1 MKMIL
6 FNQNPMITKLL
17 ESVSKKLELSIE
29 NFNHYQELSV
39 RLKEDPEWLL
49 IADDECLEKLD
60 QVDWLELKEII
71 SQNKN
76 SVCMYKKG
84 NEAQPFLEGFEM
96 KIKKPFLPT
105 EMLKVLQKKLGSD
118 MSELEPSQNLDP
130 TQEVLET
137 NWDELENLGDLEAL
151 AKEEPNNEEQLL
163 PTLDAQEEKE
173 EVKETPQ
180 KEEKPKDDETQEGDE
195 TPKDEEVSKEL
206 ETQEK
211 LEIPKEETQE
221 EQVKEQEPIKE
232 ETQEIKEEKQEE
244 TQDSPSAQEL
254 EAMQELVKEIQ
265 ENSNENKEETQ
276 ESAEIPQDKEIQEV
290 VTEKTQVQELEV
302 PKEKTQESAEA
313 LQETQAH
320 ELEKQEIAETPQEKE
335 KQEIAET
342 PQEKEKQEIAE
353 TPQEKEK
360 QEIAE
365 TPQEKEKQE
374 IAETPQELE
383 IPQAQEKETPQEET
397 QEKETPQE
405 ETQEK
410 ETPQEETQEKETPQ
424 EETQETETQ
433 NQETPPKVQEETKEK
448 TQEDNYESIEDIPEP
463 VMAKAMGEELPFLN
477 EAVAKTP
484 NNENDTETPKES
496 DIKTSQEKEES
507 DKTSSPLEL
516 RLNLQD
522 LLKSLNQESLK
533 SLLENKTLSI
543 KITLEDKKPDA

>member
-6 FNQNPMITKLL
+6 FNQNPMIAKLL

-29 NFNHYQELSV
+29 NFNHYQELSA
-39 RLKEDPEWLL
+39 RLKKDPEWLL

-60 QVDWLELKEII
+60 QVDWLELKETI

-173 EVKETPQ
+173 EIKEEEKQEVKETPQ
-180 KEEKPKDDETQEGDE
+180 EEKPKDDETQEGE
-195 TPKDEEVSKEL
+195 TLKDKEVSKEL
-206 ETQEK
+206 ETQE
-211 LEIPKEETQE
+211 EVKEETQE

-265 ENSNENKEETQ
+265 ENSNEDKKETQ
-276 ESAEIPQDKEIQEV
+276 ESAEIPQDKEIQEI
-290 VTEKTQVQELEV
+290 VTEKTQAQELEI

-335 KQEIAET
+335 T
-342 PQEKEKQEIAE
+342 PQTQDEK
-353 TPQEKEK
+353 PQE
-360 QEIAE
+360 
-365 TPQEKEKQE
+365 
-374 IAETPQELE
+374 
-383 IPQAQEKETPQEET
+383 
-397 QEKETPQE
+397 
-405 ETQEK
+405 
-410 ETPQEETQEKETPQ
+410 
-424 EETQETETQ
+424 
-433 NQETPPKVQEETKEK
+433 
-448 TQEDNYESIEDIPEP
+448 DHYENIEDIPEP

-484 NNENDTETPKES
+484 NSENATETPKES
-496 DIKTSQEKEES
+496 VTETSKNENNTETPQEKEES

>member
-29 NFNHYQELSV
+29 NFNHYQELSA
-39 RLKEDPEWLL
+39 RLKKDPEWLL

-84 NEAQPFLEGFEM
+84 NEVQPFLEGFEM

-105 EMLKVLQKKLGSD
+105 EVLKILQKKLGSNIN
-118 MSELEPSQNLDP
+118 ELEPSQNLDP

-151 AKEEPNNEEQLL
+151 VQEEPNNEEQLL
-163 PTLDAQEEKE
+163 PTLNDQEEKEEIKEEEKE

-180 KEEKPKDDETQEGDE
+180 EEKKPKDDETQESE

-265 ENSNENKEETQ
+265 ENSNENKKETQ
-276 ESAEIPQDKEIQEV
+276 ESAEIPQDKE
-290 VTEKTQVQELEV
+290 TQELEI
-302 PKEKTQESAEA
+302 PKEEIQEETQEAVTETPQTQEST
-313 LQETQAH
+313 ETPQ
-320 ELEKQEIAETPQEKE
+320 ELEKQENTETPQETQQEKETQENTETPQETPQEKE
-335 KQEIAET
+335 
-342 PQEKEKQEIAE
+342 
-353 TPQEKEK
+353 
-360 QEIAE
+360 
-365 TPQEKEKQE
+365 
-374 IAETPQELE
+374 
-383 IPQAQEKETPQEET
+383 
-397 QEKETPQE
+397 
-405 ETQEK
+405 
-410 ETPQEETQEKETPQ
+410 
-424 EETQETETQ
+424 
-433 NQETPPKVQEETKEK
+433 
-448 TQEDNYESIEDIPEP
+448 TQEDHYESIEDIPEP

-496 DIKTSQEKEES
+496 VTETSKNENNTETPQEKEES

-543 KITLEDKKPDA
+543 KITLEDKKPNA

>member
-17 ESVSKKLELSIE
+17 ESVSKKLELSME
-29 NFNHYQELSV
+29 NFNHYQELST
-39 RLKEDPEWLL
+39 RLKEDPEWIL

-60 QVDWLELKEII
+60 QVDWLELKETI

-105 EMLKVLQKKLGSD
+105 EVLKVLQKKLGSN

-151 AKEEPNNEEQLL
+151 VQEEPNNEEQLL
-163 PTLDAQEEKE
+163 PTLNAQEEKEEVKEEEKEEVKEEEKEEVKEEEKE

-180 KEEKPKDDETQEGDE
+180 DEEKPKDNETQEGE
-195 TPKDEEVSKEL
+195 TQKNEEVSKEL
-206 ETQEK
+206 ETQEE

-221 EQVKEQEPIKE
+221 PTKEQEPIKE
-232 ETQEIKEEKQEE
+232 ETQGIKEEKQEK
-244 TQDSPSAQEL
+244 TQDSPSTQEL

-265 ENSNENKEETQ
+265 ENSNGQEDKKETQ
-276 ESAEIPQDKEIQEV
+276 EN
-290 VTEKTQVQELEV
+290 TET
-302 PKEKTQESAEA
+302 PQES
-313 LQETQAH
+313 
-320 ELEKQEIAETPQEKE
+320 AETPQET
-335 KQEIAET
+335 ET
-342 PQEKEKQEIAE
+342 
-353 TPQEKEK
+353 
-360 QEIAE
+360 
-365 TPQEKEKQE
+365 
-374 IAETPQELE
+374 QELE
-383 IPQAQEKETPQEET
+383 IPQETPQEKTQKLET
-397 QEKETPQE
+397 QE
-405 ETQEK
+405 
-410 ETPQEETQEKETPQ
+410 
-424 EETQETETQ
+424 
-433 NQETPPKVQEETKEK
+433 
-448 TQEDNYESIEDIPEP
+448 DHYESIEDIPEP

-477 EAVAKTP
+477 EAVAKTS

-496 DIKTSQEKEES
+496 VIKTPQEKEES

-522 LLKSLNQESLK
+522 LLNSLNQESLK

>member
-17 ESVSKKLELSIE
+17 ESVSKKLELSME
-29 NFNHYQELSV
+29 DFNRYQELST
-39 RLKEDPEWLL
+39 RLKEDPEWIL

-105 EMLKVLQKKLGSD
+105 EVLKVLQKKLGSN

-130 TQEVLET
+130 AQEVLET

-151 AKEEPNNEEQLL
+151 VQEEPNNEEQLL
-163 PTLDAQEEKE
+163 PTLNNQKEKEEIKE

-180 KEEKPKDDETQEGDE
+180 EEEKPKDDEIQEGE
-195 TPKDEEVSKEL
+195 TLKDEEVSKEL
-206 ETQEK
+206 ETQEE
-211 LEIPKEETQE
+211 LEIPKEETQ

-232 ETQEIKEEKQEE
+232 ETQENKEEKQEK

-265 ENSNENKEETQ
+265 ENSNGQENKKETQENAETPQ
-276 ESAEIPQDKEIQEV
+276 ESAETPQDV
-290 VTEKTQVQELEV
+290 
-302 PKEKTQESAEA
+302 
-313 LQETQAH
+313 
-320 ELEKQEIAETPQEKE
+320 ETPQEKE
-335 KQEIAET
+335 TQELETQESTET
-342 PQEKEKQEIAE
+342 PQEKETQELE
-353 TPQEKEK
+353 TQESTEIPQEKT
-360 QEIAE
+360 QELE
-365 TPQEKEKQE
+365 TQESTEIPQEK
-374 IAETPQELE
+374 T
-383 IPQAQEKETPQEET
+383 QEKET
-397 QEKETPQE
+397 QEKETQ
-405 ETQEK
+405 
-410 ETPQEETQEKETPQ
+410 ETPQEISQESTEKTQKLETQE
-424 EETQETETQ
+424 
-433 NQETPPKVQEETKEK
+433 
-448 TQEDNYESIEDIPEP
+448 DHYESIEDIPEP
-463 VMAKAMGEELPFLN
+463 VMAQAMGEELPFLN
-477 EAVAKTP
+477 ESVAKIP

-496 DIKTSQEKEES
+496 VIKTPQEKEES

-516 RLNLQD
+516 HLNLQD

>member
-17 ESVSKKLELSIE
+17 ESVSKKLELSVE
-29 NFNHYQELSV
+29 NFNHYQELST

-60 QVDWLELKEII
+60 QVDWLELKETI

-84 NEAQPFLEGFEM
+84 NEVQPFLEGFEM
-96 KIKKPFLPT
+96 NIKKPFLPT
-105 EMLKVLQKKLGSD
+105 EVLKILQKKLGSNA
-118 MSELEPSQNLDP
+118 SEPDPSQNLDP

-163 PTLDAQEEKE
+163 PTLNDQEVKEEEKE

-180 KEEKPKDDETQEGDE
+180 EEEKEEIKETPQEEEKPKDDETQEGDE

-206 ETQEK
+206 EAPQE

-221 EQVKEQEPIKE
+221 ERVKEQEPIKE
-232 ETQEIKEEKQEE
+232 ETQENKEKKQEK

-265 ENSNENKEETQ
+265 ENSNGQENKKETQ
-276 ESAEIPQDKEIQEV
+276 ENAEIPQETPQDVENQAQEIQDKEIQE
-290 VTEKTQVQELEV
+290 
-302 PKEKTQESAEA
+302 TQEI
-313 LQETQAH
+313 QENT
-320 ELEKQEIAETPQEKE
+320 
-335 KQEIAET
+335 
-342 PQEKEKQEIAE
+342 
-353 TPQEKEK
+353 
-360 QEIAE
+360 
-365 TPQEKEKQE
+365 
-374 IAETPQELE
+374 E
-383 IPQAQEKETPQEET
+383 IPQEETQEEIQENAETPQEET
-397 QEKETPQE
+397 QEEIQENAETPQE
-405 ETQEK
+405 KETQE
-410 ETPQEETQEKETPQ
+410 
-424 EETQETETQ
+424 
-433 NQETPPKVQEETKEK
+433 
-448 TQEDNYESIEDIPEP
+448 DHYESIEDIPEP

-484 NNENDTETPKES
+484 NNENDTETPKKSVTETPQETPQES
-496 DIKTSQEKEES
+496 VETPQESVETPQESVETPKES

-543 KITLEDKKPDA
+543 KITLEDKKPNA

>member
-1 MKMIL
+1 MKIIL

-17 ESVSKKLELSIE
+17 ESVSKKLELSME
-29 NFNHYQELSV
+29 NFNHYQELPT
-39 RLKEDPEWLL
+39 RLKEDPEWIL

-60 QVDWLELKEII
+60 QVDWLELKETI

-105 EMLKVLQKKLGSD
+105 EVLKILQKKLGSN

-151 AKEEPNNEEQLL
+151 AQEEPNNEEQLL
-163 PTLDAQEEKE
+163 PTLNTQEEKE
-173 EVKETPQ
+173 EIKETPQ
-180 KEEKPKDDETQEGDE
+180 EEEKEEIKETPQEEEKPKDNETQEGE
-195 TPKDEEVSKEL
+195 TQKNEEVSKEL
-206 ETQEK
+206 ETQEE

-221 EQVKEQEPIKE
+221 ELEIPKE
-232 ETQEIKEEKQEE
+232 ETQENKEEKQEK

-265 ENSNENKEETQ
+265 ENSNSQEDKEETQ
-276 ESAEIPQDKEIQEV
+276 ESTETPQEKE
-290 VTEKTQVQELEV
+290 TQELE
-302 PKEKTQESAEA
+302 
-313 LQETQAH
+313 
-320 ELEKQEIAETPQEKE
+320 IPQEKE
-335 KQEIAET
+335 KQELETPQEKETQELEIPQETSQESAET
-342 PQEKEKQEIAE
+342 PQEKTQK
-353 TPQEKEK
+353 
-360 QEIAE
+360 
-365 TPQEKEKQE
+365 
-374 IAETPQELE
+374 L
-383 IPQAQEKETPQEET
+383 ET
-397 QEKETPQE
+397 QE
-405 ETQEK
+405 
-410 ETPQEETQEKETPQ
+410 
-424 EETQETETQ
+424 
-433 NQETPPKVQEETKEK
+433 
-448 TQEDNYESIEDIPEP
+448 DHYESIEDIPEP

-477 EAVAKTP
+477 ESVAKTS

-496 DIKTSQEKEES
+496 VIKTPQEKEESIETPKKS

-516 RLNLQD
+516 HLNLQD
-522 LLKSLNQESLK
+522 LLNSLNQESLK

>member
-17 ESVSKKLELSIE
+17 ESVSKKLELSVE
-29 NFNHYQELSV
+29 NFNHYQELSA
-39 RLKEDPEWLL
+39 RLKEEPEWIL

-84 NEAQPFLEGFEM
+84 NEVQPFLEGFEM

-105 EMLKVLQKKLGSD
+105 EVLKVLQKKLGSN

-151 AKEEPNNEEQLL
+151 VQEEPNNEEQLL
-163 PTLDAQEEKE
+163 PTLNDQEEKEEVKEEEKE

-180 KEEKPKDDETQEGDE
+180 EEKPKDDETQEGE
-195 TPKDEEVSKEL
+195 TLKDEEVSKEL
-206 ETQEK
+206 ETQEE
-211 LEIPKEETQE
+211 LEIPKEETQ

-232 ETQEIKEEKQEE
+232 ETQENKEEKQEK

-265 ENSNENKEETQ
+265 ENSNGQEDKKETQ
-276 ESAEIPQDKEIQEV
+276 EN
-290 VTEKTQVQELEV
+290 T
-302 PKEKTQESAEA
+302 
-313 LQETQAH
+313 
-320 ELEKQEIAETPQEKE
+320 ETPQEKE
-335 KQEIAET
+335 KQELEKQELEKQEKTQESAET
-342 PQEKEKQEIAE
+342 PQDVE
-353 TPQEKEK
+353 TPQE
-360 QEIAE
+360 I
-365 TPQEKEKQE
+365 PQELEK
-374 IAETPQELE
+374 QELE
-383 IPQAQEKETPQEET
+383 IPQEKETQKLETPQET
-397 QEKETPQE
+397 SQESA
-405 ETQEK
+405 
-410 ETPQEETQEKETPQ
+410 
-424 EETQETETQ
+424 
-433 NQETPPKVQEETKEK
+433 EK
-448 TQEDNYESIEDIPEP
+448 TQKLEIQEDHYESIEDIPEP
-463 VMAKAMGEELPFLN
+463 VMAQAMGEELPFLN
-477 EAVAKTP
+477 ESVAKIP
-484 NNENDTETPKES
+484 NNKNDTETPKES
-496 DIKTSQEKEES
+496 TIKTPQEKEES
-507 DKTSSPLEL
+507 NKTSSPLEL

>member
-6 FNQNPMITKLL
+6 FNQNPMIAKLL
-17 ESVSKKLELSIE
+17 ESVSKKLELPME
-29 NFNHYQELSV
+29 NFNHYQELSAH
-39 RLKEDPEWLL
+39 LKKDPEWLL

-60 QVDWLELKEII
+60 QVDWLELKETI

-84 NEAQPFLEGFEM
+84 NETQPFLEGFEM

-105 EMLKVLQKKLGSD
+105 EVLKILQKKLGSNI
-118 MSELEPSQNLDP
+118 SELEPNQNLDP

-163 PTLDAQEEKE
+163 PTLDVQEEKE
-173 EVKETPQ
+173 EIKETPQ
-180 KEEKPKDDETQEGDE
+180 KEEKPKDDETQEGE

-244 TQDSPSAQEL
+244 TQDSPSTQEL

-265 ENSNENKEETQ
+265 ENSNEDKKETQ

-290 VTEKTQVQELEV
+290 VTEKTQAQELEI
-302 PKEKTQESAEA
+302 PKEETQESAEA
-313 LQETQAH
+313 LQETQVH
-320 ELEKQEIAETPQEKE
+320 EL
-335 KQEIAET
+335 
-342 PQEKEKQEIAE
+342 
-353 TPQEKEK
+353 
-360 QEIAE
+360 
-365 TPQEKEKQE
+365 EKQE

-397 QEKETPQE
+397 QENTETPKDESMQESAQNLQDKETPQE
-405 ETQEK
+405 ETQE
-410 ETPQEETQEKETPQ
+410 
-424 EETQETETQ
+424 
-433 NQETPPKVQEETKEK
+433 
-448 TQEDNYESIEDIPEP
+448 DHYESIEDIPEP

-477 EAVAKTP
+477 EAVAKIP
-484 NNENDTETPKES
+484 NNENDTETSKNENATETP
-496 DIKTSQEKEES
+496 QEKEES

-543 KITLEDKKPDA
+543 KITLEDKKPNA

>member
-6 FNQNPMITKLL
+6 FNQNPMIEKLL
-17 ESVSKKLELSIE
+17 ESVSKKLELSME
-29 NFNHYQELSV
+29 NFNHYQELSAH
-39 RLKEDPEWLL
+39 LKKDPEWLL

-60 QVDWLELKEII
+60 QVDWLELKETI

-84 NEAQPFLEGFEM
+84 NEVQPFLEGFEM

-105 EMLKVLQKKLGSD
+105 EMLKVFQKKLGSNA
-118 MSELEPSQNLDP
+118 SELEPSQNLDP

-163 PTLDAQEEKE
+163 PTLNAQEEKEEVKQEEKETPQKEKE

-180 KEEKPKDDETQEGDE
+180 EEKPKDDETQEGE
-195 TPKDEEVSKEL
+195 TPKDKEVSKEL
-206 ETQEK
+206 ETQEQVK
-211 LEIPKEETQE
+211 EEIKEETQKE
-221 EQVKEQEPIKE
+221 VKEEIKE

-265 ENSNENKEETQ
+265 ENSNGQENKEKTQ

-290 VTEKTQVQELEV
+290 VTEKTQ
-302 PKEKTQESAEA
+302 A
-313 LQETQAH
+313 
-320 ELEKQEIAETPQEKE
+320 
-335 KQEIAET
+335 
-342 PQEKEKQEIAE
+342 
-353 TPQEKEK
+353 
-360 QEIAE
+360 
-365 TPQEKEKQE
+365 
-374 IAETPQELE
+374 QELE

-397 QEKETPQE
+397 QETQESAETPQE
-405 ETQEK
+405 KEIQEAQDEK
-410 ETPQEETQEKETPQ
+410 PQE
-424 EETQETETQ
+424 
-433 NQETPPKVQEETKEK
+433 
-448 TQEDNYESIEDIPEP
+448 DHYESIEDIPEP

-484 NNENDTETPKES
+484 NNENATEIPKENATEIPKENATETPKENA
-496 DIKTSQEKEES
+496 TETPQEKEES

-543 KITLEDKKPDA
+543 KITLEDKKPNA

>member
-17 ESVSKKLELSIE
+17 ESVSKKLELPME
-29 NFNHYQELSV
+29 NFNHYQELSA
-39 RLKEDPEWLL
+39 RLKENQEWLL

-60 QVDWLELKEII
+60 QIDWLELKETI

-96 KIKKPFLPT
+96 KMKKPFLPT
-105 EMLKVLQKKLGSD
+105 EVLKILQKKLGSNI
-118 MSELEPSQNLDP
+118 SELEPSQNLDP

-163 PTLDAQEEKE
+163 PTLNTQEEKQ

-180 KEEKPKDDETQEGDE
+180 KEEKPKDDETQESE

-265 ENSNENKEETQ
+265 ENSNGQGNKKETQ
-276 ESAEIPQDKEIQEV
+276 ESTETPQDVENQAQEIQDKEIQDKEIQE
-290 VTEKTQVQELEV
+290 
-302 PKEKTQESAEA
+302 TQEIQDKEI
-313 LQETQAH
+313 QETQ
-320 ELEKQEIAETPQEKE
+320 EIQDKEIQETQEIQENTEIPQDV
-335 KQEIAET
+335 
-342 PQEKEKQEIAE
+342 
-353 TPQEKEK
+353 
-360 QEIAE
+360 
-365 TPQEKEKQE
+365 
-374 IAETPQELE
+374 E

-397 QEKETPQE
+397 QEKETPKDESMQE
-405 ETQEK
+405 SAQNLQDK
-410 ETPQEETQEKETPQ
+410 ETPQEETQE
-424 EETQETETQ
+424 
-433 NQETPPKVQEETKEK
+433 
-448 TQEDNYESIEDIPEP
+448 DHYESIEDIPEP
-463 VMAKAMGEELPFLN
+463 VMAQAMGEELPFLN
-477 EAVAKTP
+477 ESVAKIP

-496 DIKTSQEKEES
+496 VIKTPQEKEESIETPKES

-522 LLKSLNQESLK
+522 LLNSLNQESLK

-543 KITLEDKKPDA
+543 KIALEDKKPDA

>member
-17 ESVSKKLELSIE
+17 ESVSKKLELSME
-29 NFNHYQELSV
+29 YFNRYQELSA
-39 RLKEDPEWLL
+39 RLKEDPEWIL

-60 QVDWLELKEII
+60 QVDWLELKKII

-96 KIKKPFLPT
+96 KMKKPFLPT
-105 EMLKVLQKKLGSD
+105 EVLKILQKKLGSD

-151 AKEEPNNEEQLL
+151 VQEEPNNEEQLL
-163 PTLDAQEEKE
+163 PTLNDQKEKE
-173 EVKETPQ
+173 EVKEMPQ
-180 KEEKPKDDETQEGDE
+180 EEEKPKDDETQEGDE

-221 EQVKEQEPIKE
+221 EVKEEMKE
-232 ETQEIKEEKQEE
+232 ETQEQVKEETQENKEEKQEK

-265 ENSNENKEETQ
+265 ENSNGQENKKETQ

-290 VTEKTQVQELEV
+290 VTEKTQAQELEI

-320 ELEKQEIAETPQEKE
+320 ELEKQEIAETPQELEIPQSQEKE
-335 KQEIAET
+335 TPQEETQEIAET
-342 PQEKEKQEIAE
+342 P
-353 TPQEKEK
+353 
-360 QEIAE
+360 
-365 TPQEKEKQE
+365 
-374 IAETPQELE
+374 
-383 IPQAQEKETPQEET
+383 QEKETPQEET
-397 QEKETPQE
+397 QEKETP
-405 ETQEK
+405 
-410 ETPQEETQEKETPQ
+410 
-424 EETQETETQ
+424 
-433 NQETPPKVQEETKEK
+433 K
-448 TQEDNYESIEDIPEP
+448 TQEDHYESIEDIPEP

-484 NNENDTETPKES
+484 NNENDTETLKES
-496 DIKTSQEKEES
+496 NIKTPQEKEESTETPQEKEES

>member
-17 ESVSKKLELSIE
+17 ESVSKKLELPME
-29 NFNHYQELSV
+29 NFNHYQELSAH
-39 RLKEDPEWLL
+39 LKKDPEWIL

-105 EMLKVLQKKLGSD
+105 EVLKILQKKLGSD

-137 NWDELENLGDLEAL
+137 NWDELESLGDLEAL

-173 EVKETPQ
+173 EIKEMPQEEEKEEIKETPQ
-180 KEEKPKDDETQEGDE
+180 EEEKEEIKEMPQEEEKPKDDETQEGE
-195 TPKDEEVSKEL
+195 TSKDGEVSKEL

-232 ETQEIKEEKQEE
+232 ETQEIKEKKQEK
-244 TQDSPSAQEL
+244 TQDSPSVQEL

-265 ENSNENKEETQ
+265 ENSNEDKKEAQET
-276 ESAEIPQDKEIQEV
+276 QEV
-290 VTEKTQVQELEV
+290 VTEQTQAQELE
-302 PKEKTQESAEA
+302 KE
-313 LQETQAH
+313 
-320 ELEKQEIAETPQEKE
+320 
-335 KQEIAET
+335 
-342 PQEKEKQEIAE
+342 
-353 TPQEKEK
+353 
-360 QEIAE
+360 
-365 TPQEKEKQE
+365 E

-405 ETQEK
+405 ETREIAETQQEK
-410 ETPQEETQEKETPQ
+410 ETL
-424 EETQETETQ
+424 
-433 NQETPPKVQEETKEK
+433 K
-448 TQEDNYESIEDIPEP
+448 TQEDHYESIEDIPEP

-477 EAVAKTP
+477 EAVAKIP

-496 DIKTSQEKEES
+496 VTETSKNENATETPQEEES

>member
-6 FNQNPMITKLL
+6 FNQNPMIAKLL

-29 NFNHYQELSV
+29 NFNHYQELSAH
-39 RLKEDPEWLL
+39 LKKDPEWLL

-105 EMLKVLQKKLGSD
+105 EMLKVFQKKLGSNASD
-118 MSELEPSQNLDP
+118 LEPSQNLDP

-163 PTLDAQEEKE
+163 PTLNAQEEKEEVKEEEKE

-180 KEEKPKDDETQEGDE
+180 EEKPKDDETQEGDE

-211 LEIPKEETQE
+211 LEIPKEETQKEVKE
-221 EQVKEQEPIKE
+221 EIKEETQEQEPIKE
-232 ETQEIKEEKQEE
+232 ETQENKEEKQEE
-244 TQDSPSAQEL
+244 TQDSPSTQEL

-265 ENSNENKEETQ
+265 ENSNEDKKETQ
-276 ESAEIPQDKEIQEV
+276 ENAEIPQDKEIQEV
-290 VTEKTQVQELEV
+290 ITEKTQAQELEV
-302 PKEKTQESAEA
+302 PKEKTQESTEA
-313 LQETQAH
+313 LQETQAQ
-320 ELEKQEIAETPQEKE
+320 ELEKQENAETPQEKE
-335 KQEIAET
+335 KQEDT
-342 PQEKEKQEIAE
+342 G
-353 TPQEKEK
+353 
-360 QEIAE
+360 
-365 TPQEKEKQE
+365 
-374 IAETPQELE
+374 TPQELE

-397 QEKETPQE
+397 QEI
-405 ETQEK
+405 QEK
-410 ETPQEETQEKETPQ
+410 ETPQTQDEKPQ
-424 EETQETETQ
+424 EDHY
-433 NQETPPKVQEETKEK
+433 K
-448 TQEDNYESIEDIPEP
+448 SIEDIPEP

-477 EAVAKTP
+477 ENATETP
-484 NNENDTETPKES
+484 NNENATETPKES
-496 DIKTSQEKEES
+496 VTETSKNKNDTETPQEKEES

-543 KITLEDKKPDA
+543 KITLEDKKPNA

>member
-17 ESVSKKLELSIE
+17 ESVSKKLELLME
-29 NFNHYQELSV
+29 NFNHYQELSA
-39 RLKEDPEWLL
+39 RLKKDPEWIL

-105 EMLKVLQKKLGSD
+105 EVLKILQKKLGSNASD
-118 MSELEPSQNLDP
+118 LEPSQNLDP

-163 PTLDAQEEKE
+163 PTLNDQEEKE
-173 EVKETPQ
+173 EVKEEKEEIKEEEKEEIKETPQ
-180 KEEKPKDDETQEGDE
+180 EEEKPKDDEIQEGE
-195 TPKDEEVSKEL
+195 TLKNEEVSKKLEMQEEL
-206 ETQEK
+206 ETPQTQEVAETPQEQEQVREEMQEVQEEK
-211 LEIPKEETQE
+211 QEQVKEETQE
-221 EQVKEQEPIKE
+221 EPIKEQEPIKE
-232 ETQEIKEEKQEE
+232 ETQEITETPQETQEK

-265 ENSNENKEETQ
+265 ENSNGQENKKETQ
-276 ESAEIPQDKEIQEV
+276 ES
-290 VTEKTQVQELEV
+290 T
-302 PKEKTQESAEA
+302 
-313 LQETQAH
+313 
-320 ELEKQEIAETPQEKE
+320 ETPQ
-335 KQEIAET
+335 
-342 PQEKEKQEIAE
+342 
-353 TPQEKEK
+353 
-360 QEIAE
+360 
-365 TPQEKEKQE
+365 
-374 IAETPQELE
+374 ETPQELE
-383 IPQAQEKETPQEET
+383 IPQEKETQELEIPKEETQESAKSFQETQAQELEKQENTETPQE
-397 QEKETPQE
+397 TPQELEIPKE
-405 ETQEK
+405 ETQEST
-410 ETPQEETQEKETPQ
+410 ETPQAQDKETQE
-424 EETQETETQ
+424 
-433 NQETPPKVQEETKEK
+433 
-448 TQEDNYESIEDIPEP
+448 DHYESIEDIPEP

-477 EAVAKTP
+477 EAVAKIP

-496 DIKTSQEKEES
+496 DIKTPQEKEES
-507 DKTSSPLEL
+507 DKISSPLEL

-543 KITLEDKKPDA
+543 KITLEDKKPNA

>member
-1 MKMIL
+1 MKIIL

-17 ESVSKKLELSIE
+17 ESVSKKLELSME
-29 NFNHYQELSV
+29 DFNRYQELST
-39 RLKEDPEWLL
+39 RLKEEPEWIL

-105 EMLKVLQKKLGSD
+105 EVLKVLQKKLGSNA
-118 MSELEPSQNLDP
+118 SELEPSQNLDP

-151 AKEEPNNEEQLL
+151 VQEEPNNEEQLL
-163 PTLDAQEEKE
+163 PTLNNQKEKEEIKE

-180 KEEKPKDDETQEGDE
+180 EEEKPKDDEIQEGE
-195 TPKDEEVSKEL
+195 TQKNEEVSKEL
-206 ETQEK
+206 ETQEE

-221 EQVKEQEPIKE
+221 EIKEQESIKE
-232 ETQEIKEEKQEE
+232 ETQEIKEEKQEK

-265 ENSNENKEETQ
+265 ENSNGQEDKKEAQENTETPQETPQDVEIPQAQDKETQELEIPKEETQELEIPKEETQ
-276 ESAEIPQDKEIQEV
+276 ES
-290 VTEKTQVQELEV
+290 T
-302 PKEKTQESAEA
+302 
-313 LQETQAH
+313 
-320 ELEKQEIAETPQEKE
+320 
-335 KQEIAET
+335 
-342 PQEKEKQEIAE
+342 
-353 TPQEKEK
+353 
-360 QEIAE
+360 
-365 TPQEKEKQE
+365 
-374 IAETPQELE
+374 
-383 IPQAQEKETPQEET
+383 ETPQEE
-397 QEKETPQE
+397 
-405 ETQEK
+405 ETQE
-410 ETPQEETQEKETPQ
+410 
-424 EETQETETQ
+424 
-433 NQETPPKVQEETKEK
+433 
-448 TQEDNYESIEDIPEP
+448 DHYESIEDIPEP

-496 DIKTSQEKEES
+496 VIKTPQETPQEKEES

>member
-6 FNQNPMITKLL
+6 FNQNPMIAKLL

-29 NFNHYQELSV
+29 NFNHYQELSAH
-39 RLKEDPEWLL
+39 LKKDPEWLL

-105 EMLKVLQKKLGSD
+105 EMLKVLQKKLGSNA
-118 MSELEPSQNLDP
+118 SELEPSQNLDP

-173 EVKETPQ
+173 EVKQEEKEEVKEKEKQEIKETPQ

-195 TPKDEEVSKEL
+195 TSKDEEVSKEL
-206 ETQEK
+206 ETQEQV
-211 LEIPKEETQE
+211 KEETQE
-221 EQVKEQEPIKE
+221 N
-232 ETQEIKEEKQEE
+232 KEEKQEK
-244 TQDSPSAQEL
+244 TQDSPSTQEL

-265 ENSNENKEETQ
+265 ENSNGQENKEKTQ
-276 ESAEIPQDKEIQEV
+276 ESTEIPQDKEIQEV
-290 VTEKTQVQELEV
+290 VTEKTQAQELEI

-353 TPQEKEK
+353 TPQE
-360 QEIAE
+360 
-365 TPQEKEKQE
+365 
-374 IAETPQELE
+374 LE
-383 IPQAQEKETPQEET
+383 IPQVQEKETPQEEI
-397 QEKETPQE
+397 QEKETP
-405 ETQEK
+405 K
-410 ETPQEETQEKETPQ
+410 
-424 EETQETETQ
+424 
-433 NQETPPKVQEETKEK
+433 NQE
-448 TQEDNYESIEDIPEP
+448 DHYESIEDIPEP

-496 DIKTSQEKEES
+496 DIKTPQEKEES

-543 KITLEDKKPDA
+543 KITLEDKKPNA

>member
-17 ESVSKKLELSIE
+17 ESVSKKLELSME
-29 NFNHYQELSV
+29 DFNHYQELPT
-39 RLKEDPEWLL
+39 RLKEDLEWIL

-105 EMLKVLQKKLGSD
+105 EILKILQKKLGSN

-151 AKEEPNNEEQLL
+151 AQEEPNNEEQLL
-163 PTLDAQEEKE
+163 PTLNAQEEKEEIKE

-180 KEEKPKDDETQEGDE
+180 EEEKPKDDEIQEGE
-195 TPKDEEVSKEL
+195 TLKDEEVSKEL
-206 ETQEK
+206 ETQEE

-221 EQVKEQEPIKE
+221 PAKEQEPIKE
-232 ETQEIKEEKQEE
+232 ETQENKEEKQEK

-265 ENSNENKEETQ
+265 ENSNGQEDKEETQ
-276 ESAEIPQDKEIQEV
+276 ESAETPQEIPQEKE
-290 VTEKTQVQELEV
+290 TQELEIPQNV
-302 PKEKTQESAEA
+302 
-313 LQETQAH
+313 
-320 ELEKQEIAETPQEKE
+320 ETPQEKE
-335 KQEIAET
+335 
-342 PQEKEKQEIAE
+342 
-353 TPQEKEK
+353 
-360 QEIAE
+360 
-365 TPQEKEKQE
+365 
-374 IAETPQELE
+374 
-383 IPQAQEKETPQEET
+383 T
-397 QEKETPQE
+397 QEKETQ
-405 ETQEK
+405 
-410 ETPQEETQEKETPQ
+410 ETPQEISQEST
-424 EETQETETQ
+424 
-433 NQETPPKVQEETKEK
+433 EK
-448 TQEDNYESIEDIPEP
+448 TQKLEIQEDHYESIEDIPEP

-477 EAVAKTP
+477 EAVAETP
-484 NNENDTETPKES
+484 NNENDTETSKNENDTETPKES
-496 DIKTSQEKEES
+496 DIKTPQEKEES

>member
-17 ESVSKKLELSIE
+17 ESVSKKLELPME
-29 NFNHYQELSV
+29 NFNHYQELSA
-39 RLKEDPEWLL
+39 RLKENQEWLL

-60 QVDWLELKEII
+60 QIDWLELKETI

-96 KIKKPFLPT
+96 KMKKPFLPT
-105 EMLKVLQKKLGSD
+105 EVLKILQKKLGSNI
-118 MSELEPSQNLDP
+118 SELEPSQNLDP

-163 PTLDAQEEKE
+163 PTLNTQEEKQ

-180 KEEKPKDDETQEGDE
+180 EEEKPKDDEIQEGE
-195 TPKDEEVSKEL
+195 TLKDEEVSKEL

-221 EQVKEQEPIKE
+221 QAKEQEPIKE
-232 ETQEIKEEKQEE
+232 ETQENKEEKQEE

-265 ENSNENKEETQ
+265 ENSNGQEDKKETQ
-276 ESAEIPQDKEIQEV
+276 ENTETPQDIENQAQEIQDKEIQDKEIQETQEIQEN
-290 VTEKTQVQELEV
+290 TETPQDVEIPQEKETQKLET
-302 PKEKTQESAEA
+302 PQEKTQESAE
-313 LQETQAH
+313 
-320 ELEKQEIAETPQEKE
+320 TPQEKTQ
-335 KQEIAET
+335 K
-342 PQEKEKQEIAE
+342 
-353 TPQEKEK
+353 
-360 QEIAE
+360 
-365 TPQEKEKQE
+365 
-374 IAETPQELE
+374 L
-383 IPQAQEKETPQEET
+383 ET
-397 QEKETPQE
+397 QE
-405 ETQEK
+405 
-410 ETPQEETQEKETPQ
+410 
-424 EETQETETQ
+424 
-433 NQETPPKVQEETKEK
+433 
-448 TQEDNYESIEDIPEP
+448 DHYESIEDIPEP
-463 VMAKAMGEELPFLN
+463 VMAQAMGEELPFLN
-477 EAVAKTP
+477 EAVAKTS

-496 DIKTSQEKEES
+496 VIKTPQEKEESIETPQEKEES

-543 KITLEDKKPDA
+543 KITLEDKKPNA

>member
-39 RLKEDPEWLL
+39 HLKKDPEWLL

-84 NEAQPFLEGFEM
+84 NEAQPFLEGFET

-105 EMLKVLQKKLGSD
+105 EVLKILQKKLGSNIN
-118 MSELEPSQNLDP
+118 ELEPSQNLDP

-151 AKEEPNNEEQLL
+151 VQEEPNNEEQLL
-163 PTLDAQEEKE
+163 PTLNDQEEKEEIKETPQEEKEEIKEEEKEEIKE

-180 KEEKPKDDETQEGDE
+180 EEEKPKDDETQEGDE

-206 ETQEK
+206 KAPQE

-221 EQVKEQEPIKE
+221 ERVKEQEPIKE
-232 ETQEIKEEKQEE
+232 ETQENKEKKQEK
-244 TQDSPSAQEL
+244 TQDSPSTQEL

-265 ENSNENKEETQ
+265 ENSNGQEDKKETQ
-276 ESAEIPQDKEIQEV
+276 ENAETPQETPQDVENQAQEIQDKEIQDKEIQDKEIQDKEIQDKEIQE
-290 VTEKTQVQELEV
+290 
-302 PKEKTQESAEA
+302 TQEIQENTEIP
-313 LQETQAH
+313 QEETQ
-320 ELEKQEIAETPQEKE
+320 EEIQENAETPQEKE
-335 KQEIAET
+335 
-342 PQEKEKQEIAE
+342 
-353 TPQEKEK
+353 
-360 QEIAE
+360 
-365 TPQEKEKQE
+365 
-374 IAETPQELE
+374 
-383 IPQAQEKETPQEET
+383 
-397 QEKETPQE
+397 
-405 ETQEK
+405 
-410 ETPQEETQEKETPQ
+410 
-424 EETQETETQ
+424 
-433 NQETPPKVQEETKEK
+433 
-448 TQEDNYESIEDIPEP
+448 TQEDHYESIEDIPEP

-477 EAVAKTP
+477 ESVAKIP
-484 NNENDTETPKES
+484 NNENATETP
-496 DIKTSQEKEES
+496 QEEES

-543 KITLEDKKPDA
+543 KITLEDKKPNA

>member
-17 ESVSKKLELSIE
+17 ESVSKKLELSMQD
-29 NFNHYQELSV
+29 FNRYEELSA
-39 RLKEDPEWLL
+39 RLKEDSEWIL

-84 NEAQPFLEGFEM
+84 HEAQPFLEGFEM
-96 KIKKPFLPT
+96 KMKKPFLPT
-105 EMLKVLQKKLGSD
+105 EVLKILQKRLGSNA
-118 MSELEPSQNLDP
+118 SELEPSQNLDP

-137 NWDELENLGDLEAL
+137 NWDELGNLGDLEAL
-151 AKEEPNNEEQLL
+151 VQEEPNNEEQLL
-163 PTLDAQEEKE
+163 PTLNDQEVKEEIKKEEKEEVKKEEKE
-173 EVKETPQ
+173 EVKEEEIKETP
-180 KEEKPKDDETQEGDE
+180 KEEEKPKDDETQEGE
-195 TPKDEEVSKEL
+195 TPKDKEVSKEL

-221 EQVKEQEPIKE
+221 EVKEETQEEQVKEQDPIKE
-232 ETQEIKEEKQEE
+232 ETQEIKEEKQEK

-265 ENSNENKEETQ
+265 ENSNGQEDKKETQ
-276 ESAEIPQDKEIQEV
+276 KNAEIPQDKEIQEV
-290 VTEKTQVQELEV
+290 VTEKTQVQELEIPKEKTQESAEALQETQV
-302 PKEKTQESAEA
+302 QELEIPKEKTQESAEA

-320 ELEKQEIAETPQEKE
+320 ELEKQEIAETPQE
-335 KQEIAET
+335 
-342 PQEKEKQEIAE
+342 
-353 TPQEKEK
+353 
-360 QEIAE
+360 
-365 TPQEKEKQE
+365 
-374 IAETPQELE
+374 LE

-397 QEKETPQE
+397 QEI
-405 ETQEK
+405 QEK
-410 ETPQEETQEKETPQ
+410 ETPQTQKKEML
-424 EETQETETQ
+424 
-433 NQETPPKVQEETKEK
+433 K
-448 TQEDNYESIEDIPEP
+448 TQEDHYESIEDIPEP

-477 EAVAKTP
+477 EAVAETP
-484 NNENDTETPKES
+484 NSENATETPKES
-496 DIKTSQEKEES
+496 VTEISKNENATETPQEKEES
-507 DKTSSPLEL
+507 DKTSNPLEL

-543 KITLEDKKPDA
+543 KITLEDKKPNA

>member
-6 FNQNPMITKLL
+6 FNQNPMIEKLL

-39 RLKEDPEWLL
+39 HLKKDPEWLL

-60 QVDWLELKEII
+60 QIDWLELKEII

-84 NEAQPFLEGFEM
+84 HEAQPFLEGFEM

-105 EMLKVLQKKLGSD
+105 EMLKVLQKKLGSNA
-118 MSELEPSQNLDP
+118 SELEPSQNLDP

-163 PTLDAQEEKE
+163 PTLNDQEEKE
-173 EVKETPQ
+173 EVKKTPQ
-180 KEEKPKDDETQEGDE
+180 EEEKPKDDETQEGE
-195 TPKDEEVSKEL
+195 TLKDKEVSKEL
-206 ETQEK
+206 ETQE
-211 LEIPKEETQE
+211 EVKEETQE
-221 EQVKEQEPIKE
+221 EVKE
-232 ETQEIKEEKQEE
+232 ETQENKEEKQEK
-244 TQDSPSAQEL
+244 TQDSPSTQEL

-265 ENSNENKEETQ
+265 ENSNENKKETQ
-276 ESAEIPQDKEIQEV
+276 ESTETPQDVENQAQEIQDKEIQDKEIQDKEIQE
-290 VTEKTQVQELEV
+290 
-302 PKEKTQESAEA
+302 TQEI
-313 LQETQAH
+313 QENT
-320 ELEKQEIAETPQEKE
+320 ETPQDV
-335 KQEIAET
+335 
-342 PQEKEKQEIAE
+342 
-353 TPQEKEK
+353 
-360 QEIAE
+360 
-365 TPQEKEKQE
+365 
-374 IAETPQELE
+374 E
-383 IPQAQEKETPQEET
+383 IPQSQEKETPQT
-397 QEKETPQE
+397 QEKETPKDE
-405 ETQEK
+405 NTQESVQNLQEK
-410 ETPQEETQEKETPQ
+410 EIQKAQDETPQE
-424 EETQETETQ
+424 
-433 NQETPPKVQEETKEK
+433 
-448 TQEDNYESIEDIPEP
+448 DHYESIEDIPEP

-496 DIKTSQEKEES
+496 VTETSKNENDTETPQKKEES

-543 KITLEDKKPDA
+543 KITLEDKKPNA

>member
-29 NFNHYQELSV
+29 NFNHYQELSAH
-39 RLKEDPEWLL
+39 LKKDPEWLL

-60 QVDWLELKEII
+60 QVDWLELKETI

-84 NEAQPFLEGFEM
+84 NEMQPFLEGFEV

-105 EMLKVLQKKLGSD
+105 EMLKVLQKKLGSNA
-118 MSELEPSQNLDP
+118 SEQPSQNLDP

-163 PTLDAQEEKE
+163 PTLDVQEEKEEIKKEEKEEVKETPQEEKE

-180 KEEKPKDDETQEGDE
+180 KEKQEVKETPQEEKPKDDETQEGE
-195 TPKDEEVSKEL
+195 TLKDKEVSKEL
-206 ETQEK
+206 EMQE
-211 LEIPKEETQE
+211 EVKEETQE
-221 EQVKEQEPIKE
+221 EVKEEMKEEVQEEVKEEMKEEVQEEVKE
-232 ETQEIKEEKQEE
+232 ETQENKEEKQEK

-265 ENSNENKEETQ
+265 ENSNGQENKKETQ

-290 VTEKTQVQELEV
+290 VTEKTQAQELEI

-320 ELEKQEIAETPQEKE
+320 ELEKQEIAETPQE
-335 KQEIAET
+335 
-342 PQEKEKQEIAE
+342 
-353 TPQEKEK
+353 
-360 QEIAE
+360 
-365 TPQEKEKQE
+365 
-374 IAETPQELE
+374 LE
-383 IPQAQEKETPQEET
+383 IPQSQEKETPQEET
-397 QEKETPQE
+397 QEVQ

-410 ETPQEETQEKETPQ
+410 ETPQTQKKETPQ
-424 EETQETETQ
+424 
-433 NQETPPKVQEETKEK
+433 
-448 TQEDNYESIEDIPEP
+448 TQEDHYESIEDIPEP

-477 EAVAKTP
+477 EAVAETP
-484 NNENDTETPKES
+484 NNENDTETSKNENATETPKES
-496 DIKTSQEKEES
+496 DIKTPQEKEES

>member
-1 MKMIL
+1 MKIIL

-17 ESVSKKLELSIE
+17 ESVSKKLELSMQD
-29 NFNHYQELSV
+29 FNRYQELST
-39 RLKEDPEWLL
+39 RLKENPEWIL

-84 NEAQPFLEGFEM
+84 NEVQPFLEGFEM

-105 EMLKVLQKKLGSD
+105 EVLKVLQKKLGSN

-130 TQEVLET
+130 AQEVLET

-151 AKEEPNNEEQLL
+151 VQEEPNNEEQLL
-163 PTLDAQEEKE
+163 PTLNNQKEKEEIKE

-180 KEEKPKDDETQEGDE
+180 EEEKPKDDEIQEGE
-195 TPKDEEVSKEL
+195 TLKDEEVSKEL
-206 ETQEK
+206 ETQE
-211 LEIPKEETQE
+211 EIKEETQE
-221 EQVKEQEPIKE
+221 QAKEQEPIKE
-232 ETQEIKEEKQEE
+232 ETQEIKEEKQEK

-265 ENSNENKEETQ
+265 ENSNGQENKKEAQENAETPQ
-276 ESAEIPQDKEIQEV
+276 ESAETP
-290 VTEKTQVQELEV
+290 
-302 PKEKTQESAEA
+302 QESAETP
-313 LQETQAH
+313 QESAETP
-320 ELEKQEIAETPQEKE
+320 QESAETPQEKE
-335 KQEIAET
+335 TQELETQESTEIPQET
-342 PQEKEKQEIAE
+342 PQEKETQELE
-353 TPQEKEK
+353 TQESTEIPQEKTQK
-360 QEIAE
+360 
-365 TPQEKEKQE
+365 
-374 IAETPQELE
+374 L
-383 IPQAQEKETPQEET
+383 ET
-397 QEKETPQE
+397 QE
-405 ETQEK
+405 
-410 ETPQEETQEKETPQ
+410 
-424 EETQETETQ
+424 
-433 NQETPPKVQEETKEK
+433 
-448 TQEDNYESIEDIPEP
+448 DHYESIEDIPEP
-463 VMAKAMGEELPFLN
+463 VMAQAMGEELPFLN
-477 EAVAKTP
+477 ESVAKIP

-496 DIKTSQEKEES
+496 VIKTPQEKEES

>member
-17 ESVSKKLELSIE
+17 ESVSNKLELSME
-29 NFNHYQELSV
+29 DFNRYQELST
-39 RLKEDPEWLL
+39 RLKEDLEWIL

-84 NEAQPFLEGFEM
+84 HEAQPFLEGFEM

-105 EMLKVLQKKLGSD
+105 EVLKVLQKKLGSN

-151 AKEEPNNEEQLL
+151 VQEEPNNEEQLL
-163 PTLDAQEEKE
+163 PTLNDQEEKEEVKEEEKE

-180 KEEKPKDDETQEGDE
+180 EEKPKDDETQEGE
-195 TPKDEEVSKEL
+195 TLKDEEVSKEL
-206 ETQEK
+206 ETQEE

-221 EQVKEQEPIKE
+221 N
-232 ETQEIKEEKQEE
+232 KEEKQEK

-265 ENSNENKEETQ
+265 ENSNGQEDKKETQ
-276 ESAEIPQDKEIQEV
+276 EN
-290 VTEKTQVQELEV
+290 TETPQELE
-302 PKEKTQESAEA
+302 KQELEKQEKTQESAETP
-313 LQETQAH
+313 QDV
-320 ELEKQEIAETPQEKE
+320 ETPQE
-335 KQEIAET
+335 I
-342 PQEKEKQEIAE
+342 PQEKETQK
-353 TPQEKEK
+353 
-360 QEIAE
+360 
-365 TPQEKEKQE
+365 
-374 IAETPQELE
+374 L
-383 IPQAQEKETPQEET
+383 ETPQEEIQENTEKT
-397 QEKETPQE
+397 QKL
-405 ETQEK
+405 ETQE
-410 ETPQEETQEKETPQ
+410 
-424 EETQETETQ
+424 
-433 NQETPPKVQEETKEK
+433 
-448 TQEDNYESIEDIPEP
+448 DHYESIEDIPEP
-463 VMAKAMGEELPFLN
+463 VMAQAMGEELPFLN
-477 EAVAKTP
+477 ESVAKIP

-496 DIKTSQEKEES
+496 VIKTPQEKEESIETPKES

>member
-17 ESVSKKLELSIE
+17 ESVSKKLELSME
-29 NFNHYQELSV
+29 NFNHYQELST
-39 RLKEDPEWLL
+39 RLKEDPEWIL

-60 QVDWLELKEII
+60 QVDWLELKETI

-105 EMLKVLQKKLGSD
+105 EVLKVLQKKLGSN

-151 AKEEPNNEEQLL
+151 VQEEPNNEEQLL
-163 PTLDAQEEKE
+163 PTLNAQEEKEEVKEEEKEEVKEEEKEEVKEEEKE

-180 KEEKPKDDETQEGDE
+180 DEEKPKDNETQEGE
-195 TPKDEEVSKEL
+195 TQKNEEVSKEL
-206 ETQEK
+206 ETQEE

-221 EQVKEQEPIKE
+221 PTKEQEPIKE
-232 ETQEIKEEKQEE
+232 ETQGIKEEKQEK

-265 ENSNENKEETQ
+265 ENSNGQEDKKETQENTETPQ
-276 ESAEIPQDKEIQEV
+276 ESAETPQDV
-290 VTEKTQVQELEV
+290 
-302 PKEKTQESAEA
+302 
-313 LQETQAH
+313 ETQDV
-320 ELEKQEIAETPQEKE
+320 EI
-335 KQEIAET
+335 
-342 PQEKEKQEIAE
+342 
-353 TPQEKEK
+353 
-360 QEIAE
+360 
-365 TPQEKEKQE
+365 
-374 IAETPQELE
+374 
-383 IPQAQEKETPQEET
+383 PQEET

-410 ETPQEETQEKETPQ
+410 ETQELEIPQETPQ
-424 EETQETETQ
+424 EKTQKLETQE
-433 NQETPPKVQEETKEK
+433 
-448 TQEDNYESIEDIPEP
+448 DHYESIEDIPEP

-477 EAVAKTP
+477 EAVAKTS

-496 DIKTSQEKEES
+496 VIKTPQEKEES

>member
-29 NFNHYQELSV
+29 NFNHYQELSAH
-39 RLKEDPEWLL
+39 LKKDPEWLL

-60 QVDWLELKEII
+60 QVDWLELKEIV

-96 KIKKPFLPT
+96 RIKKPFLPT
-105 EMLKVLQKKLGSD
+105 EMLKVLQKKLGSNI
-118 MSELEPSQNLDP
+118 SELEPSQNLDP
-130 TQEVLET
+130 TQEILET

-173 EVKETPQ
+173 EVKQEEKETPQ
-180 KEEKPKDDETQEGDE
+180 EEKEEIKEMPQEEKPKDDETQEGDE

-206 ETQEK
+206 ETQEE
-211 LEIPKEETQE
+211 LEIPKEEMQE
-221 EQVKEQEPIKE
+221 EVKEEIKE
-232 ETQEIKEEKQEE
+232 ETQENKEEKQEE

-265 ENSNENKEETQ
+265 ENSNENKKETQ

-290 VTEKTQVQELEV
+290 VTEKTQAQELEI
-302 PKEKTQESAEA
+302 PKEKTQESTEA

-320 ELEKQEIAETPQEKE
+320 ELEKQEIAETPQD
-335 KQEIAET
+335 I
-342 PQEKEKQEIAE
+342 
-353 TPQEKEK
+353 
-360 QEIAE
+360 
-365 TPQEKEKQE
+365 
-374 IAETPQELE
+374 E
-383 IPQAQEKETPQEET
+383 IPQAQEKETP
-397 QEKETPQE
+397 
-405 ETQEK
+405 
-410 ETPQEETQEKETPQ
+410 
-424 EETQETETQ
+424 
-433 NQETPPKVQEETKEK
+433 K
-448 TQEDNYESIEDIPEP
+448 TQEDHYESIEDIPEP

-484 NNENDTETPKES
+484 NNENDTETLKES
-496 DIKTSQEKEES
+496 NIKTPQEKEESTEIPQEKEES

-543 KITLEDKKPDA
+543 KITLEDKKPNA